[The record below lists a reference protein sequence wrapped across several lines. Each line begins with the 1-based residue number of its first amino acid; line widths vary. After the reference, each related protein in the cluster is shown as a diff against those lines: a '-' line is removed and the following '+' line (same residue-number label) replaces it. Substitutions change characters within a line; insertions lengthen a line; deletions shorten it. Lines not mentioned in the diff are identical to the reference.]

1 LRHKLFYKTSQ
12 MLALVMILST
22 LVPALSYAATLG
34 ITGATYDKVTGKVSA
49 TVYSDT
55 YAAGPDE
62 VFLNISGDNHSPWK
76 SAGSATYATYSWY
89 DNVTHATYFNFSYTV
104 TSGVYNAVYLQAAYQ
119 GSVSDEVYV
128 RDSHNYGN
136 PGSCCTF
143 GGGGGYGWP
152 SDSDGSIT
160 VGADG
165 SVNADDLAKAYQ
177 AAKSVVLKL
186 NGDFALIPAA
196 GLLDA
201 VKLDGAMLK
210 VVSDNGAYLLPLSV
224 FKLDNLAKKLGIEV
238 KDLKIKVTIA
248 KVTGAAAAAVSSAL
262 NSLAG
267 TSLANPVDF
276 SVTAVGAD
284 GKTAEVDFGNT
295 YVARQL
301 KLTGDVDPS
310 STTGLVW
317 DETRKTLSF
326 VPGTFE
332 KVDGTTVA
340 TLWRNSSS
348 IYTVASFHKSF
359 TDVKGHWAQSYVEL
373 LANKLVVDGV
383 TDTTFE
389 PDRSITRGE
398 FAALVVRSL
407 GLKTDVGAA
416 TSFSDVTSS
425 DWYAGVVAAAAQAG
439 IIDGYED
446 GTFRPD
452 RQITREELA
461 AMVVRAMNYVGQD
474 TNVSTSE
481 QASLL
486 AKFTDADQIVWG
498 QKELAAAVKAG
509 IVDGMTDTTLGSNL
523 QATRA
528 QSAVMLKRF
537 LSKAGWIN

>member
-22 LVPALSYAATLG
+22 LVPVLSYAATLG
-34 ITGATYDKVTGKVSA
+34 ITGATYDKATGKVSA

-55 YAAGPDE
+55 YTAGPDE
-62 VFLNISGDNHSPWK
+62 VLLNISGDDHSPWH
-76 SAGSATYATYSWY
+76 SVGSATYATYSWY
-89 DNVTHATYFNFSYTV
+89 DNVTNATYFNFSYTV
-104 TSGVYNAVYLQAAYQ
+104 TPGVYNAVYLQAAYK
-119 GSVSDEVYV
+119 GAVSDEVYV

-136 PGSCCTF
+136 PGSCCTS
-143 GGGGGYGWP
+143 GGGGYGWP

-160 VGADG
+160 VNADG
-165 SVNADDLAKAYQ
+165 SVNADDLAQAYQ
-177 AAKSVVLKL
+177 TTNSVVLKL

-201 VKLDGAMLK
+201 VKLNGAMLK

-224 FKLDNLAKKLGIEV
+224 FKLDDLANQLGTEV

-248 KVTGAAAAAVSSAL
+248 KVTGDAAAAVSSEL
-262 NSLAG
+262 KSLGG
-267 TSLANPVDF
+267 TSLADPVDF
-276 SVTAVGAD
+276 SVIAVGAD
-284 GKTAEVDFGNT
+284 GKTAEVDFGKT

-301 KLTGDVDPS
+301 KLSGDVDPS
-310 STTGLVW
+310 SATGLVW
-317 DETRKTLSF
+317 DETKKQLSF
-326 VPGTFE
+326 VPSTFE
-332 KVDGTTVA
+332 KDDGTTVA

-359 TDVKGHWAQSYVEL
+359 TDVQGHWAQSYVEL

-407 GLKTDVGAA
+407 GLKTDVSAA
-416 TSFSDVTSS
+416 TYFSDIAPS

-439 IIDGYED
+439 IINGYED

-461 AMVVRAMNYVGQD
+461 AMVIRAMNYAGQD
-474 TNVSTSE
+474 TTVSTSE

-509 IVDGMTDTTLGSNL
+509 IVDGMTDTTLGPTL

-537 LSKAGWIN
+537 LSKAGFIN